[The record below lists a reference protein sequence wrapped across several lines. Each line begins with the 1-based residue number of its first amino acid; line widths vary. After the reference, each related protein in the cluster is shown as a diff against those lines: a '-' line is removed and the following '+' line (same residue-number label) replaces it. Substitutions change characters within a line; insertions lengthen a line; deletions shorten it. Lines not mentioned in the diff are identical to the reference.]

1 MASLGILAVVV
12 VLATGF
18 GTATVFPRPSE
29 DENDSDYWLKL
40 GREEIEEA
48 LLKPKLTNVAKNV
61 ILFLGDGMGI
71 TVSTA
76 GRIYK
81 GQKHGHSGEEGN
93 LVWDKFPSLGLLKT
107 YDLDMQVPDSAS
119 TATAFLCGVKA
130 NYRTVGVNGRVRYCD
145 CQASLIEENRLTSI
159 IQWAQEAKKDTGFIT
174 TTQVTHAT
182 VAAAYA
188 KSASR
193 KWQCDKKMKKFG
205 QSATACKDIARQ
217 LVEDVPGKHIKV
229 VMGGGRQEMGAPKT
243 DIMEDNC
250 KRTDGMNLVRDWIS
264 HKEENDKSYA
274 YVTTTR
280 ELRSVDTNNTE
291 YILGL
296 FDDIH
301 LPYETDRD
309 TSLDG
314 CPHIKEM
321 VEVAINRLKNSDN
334 GFFLLAEGGKID
346 KGLHITSP
354 KRALEELLAF
364 EEAVELALKM
374 VDMEETLV
382 IVTADHSHV
391 MTMNGYPPRGN
402 DILGVVTESEEISD
416 GLPFTTLTFANGHG
430 FNYSFDGNKV
440 VRPNLTGVDTTDK
453 EYVSLAAMPT
463 YYDSET
469 HGGEDVA
476 AFAVGPWA
484 HLFHRV
490 HEQTYIAHVMAYASC
505 IGPYKDCHHHHAE
518 RPFNEY
524 NILQKQVKEHPKR
537 VSSSATGLLSGNIFI
552 FMIAAKIFLF

>member
-1 MASLGILAVVV
+1 MAFLHNTYAWLRKSHNHNRCVIVLFHHFYQSVLRVGRGKMGSLHLVTLVV
-12 VLATGF
+12 VLATGYSM
-18 GTATVFPRPSE
+18 ATVFPRPSK
-29 DENDSDYWLKL
+29 DENDSEYWLKL

-48 LLKPKLTNVAKNV
+48 LLKPELTNVAKNV
-61 ILFLGDGMGI
+61 ILFLGDGF
-71 TVSTA
+71 V
-76 GRIYK
+76 
-81 GQKHGHSGEEGN
+81 
-93 LVWDKFPSLGLLKT
+93 
-107 YDLDMQVPDSAS
+107 
-119 TATAFLCGVKA
+119 
-130 NYRTVGVNGRVRYCD
+130 
-145 CQASLIEENRLTSI
+145 
-159 IQWAQEAKKDTGFIT
+159 T

-182 VAAAYA
+182 LAAAYA

-193 KWQCDKKMKKFG
+193 RWQCDQKMKKFG
-205 QSATACKDIARQ
+205 QGASACKDIARQ

-229 VMGGGRQEMGAPKT
+229 VMGGGRQEMGAPKR
-243 DIMEDNC
+243 DNIEDNC
-250 KRTDGMNLVRDWIS
+250 KRTDGRNLVRDWIS
-264 HKEENDKSYA
+264 HKEENGKSYA

-280 ELRSVDTNNTE
+280 ELRSVDTSRTE

-296 FDDIH
+296 FDEIH

-321 VEVAINRLKNSDN
+321 VKVAINRLKKSDD
-334 GFFLLAEGGKID
+334 GFFLFVEGGRID
-346 KGLHITSP
+346 SALHITSP

-364 EEAVELALKM
+364 EEAVELALTM
-374 VDMEETLV
+374 VNTEETLV

-402 DILGVVTESEEISD
+402 DILGVVTESEQISD

-430 FNYSFDGNKV
+430 FNYSFNGNEV

-453 EYVSLAAMPT
+453 DFVSLAAMPT

-490 HEQTYIAHVMAYASC
+490 HEQTHVAHVMAYASC
-505 IGPYKDCHHHHAE
+505 TGPYKDCRRHAE

-524 NILQKQVKEHPKR
+524 KILEDQVKKLPKR
-537 VSSSATGLLSGNIFI
+537 GSSSGTGLLNGNTFI
-552 FMIAAKIFLF
+552 FMVVVQILFVWKMASIH

>member
-1 MASLGILAVVV
+1 MVSLRLVALVV
-12 VLATGF
+12 VLQTGYSM
-18 GTATVFPRPSE
+18 ATVFPRPRKE
-29 DENDSDYWLKL
+29 ENDSEYWLKL

-48 LLKPKLTNVAKNV
+48 LLRPKLTNVAKNV

-71 TVSTA
+71 TVNTA

-81 GQKHGHSGEEGN
+81 GQKQGNSGEEGH
-93 LVWDKFPSLGLLKT
+93 LVWEKFPNLGLIKT
-107 YDLDMQVPDSAS
+107 YDLDKQVSDSAS

-130 NYRTVGVNGRVRYCD
+130 NYYTVGVNGHVKFCD
-145 CQASLIEENRLTSI
+145 CQASLQEENRLTSI
-159 IQWAQEAKKDTGFIT
+159 IQWAQEAKKDTGFVT

-182 VAAAYA
+182 VAGAYA

-205 QSATACKDIARQ
+205 EGAAACKDIARQ

-243 DIMEDNC
+243 DITEDSC
-250 KRTDGMNLVRDWIS
+250 KRSDGMNLVADWIN

-274 YVTTTR
+274 YVTTTQ
-280 ELRSVDTNNTE
+280 ELHSVDTNNTE

-296 FDDIH
+296 FDEIH

-321 VEVAINRLKNSDN
+321 VEVAVNTLKKSDN
-334 GFFLLAEGGKID
+334 GFFLLVEGGKID

-364 EEAVELALKM
+364 EEAVELALTM
-374 VDMEETLV
+374 VNTEETLV

-391 MTMNGYPPRGN
+391 MTLNGYPVRGN

-430 FNYSFDGNKV
+430 FNYSFNGNEV

-453 EYVSLAAMPT
+453 DFISLAAMPT

-490 HEQTYIAHVMAYASC
+490 HEQTHVAHVMAYASC
-505 IGPYKDCHHHHAE
+505 TGPYKDCHRQAE

-524 NILQKQVKEHPKR
+524 KILEDRVKKHPKR
-537 VSSSATGLLSGNIFI
+537 VSSSATGLLNGNILI
-552 FMIAAKIFLF
+552 FVIFVEILLF